1 MTKTL
6 TKQKQL
12 TSKKQL
18 EFMNFVVENVLP
30 FFEEMNIKF
39 DTINPTILQDE
50 WRGKDIL
57 ITIPYGE
64 RMEPWLARCVNEC
77 YAYENKNIYVICGA
91 KVNSNAFHRF
101 VFPFAS
107 SIAFVRRGKRPT
119 CIVQYA
125 RGCEGKAFDQ
135 SVDNRVSYSIGC
147 MESGIND
154 YMLKNLMMKD
164 KEDEIY

>member
-12 TSKKQL
+12 ISKRQL
-18 EFMNFVVENVLP
+18 EFMNFVAENVLP
-30 FFEEMNIKF
+30 FFEEMDIKF
-39 DTINPTILQDE
+39 NTINPTVLQDE
-50 WRGKDIL
+50 WYGKYIL

-77 YAYENKNIYVICGA
+77 YAYGDKNIYVVCGA

-107 SIAFVRRGKRPT
+107 SIAFIRRGKRPT
-119 CIVQYA
+119 CIIQYS
-125 RGCEGKAFDQ
+125 RGCESKAFEQ

-147 MESGIND
+147 MESGINK
-154 YMLKNLMMKD
+154 YMIKNLFNE
-164 KEDEIY
+164 KEENEE

>member
-12 TSKKQL
+12 VSKKQF
-18 EFMNFVVENVLP
+18 EFMNFVAENVLP
-30 FFEEMNIKF
+30 FFEEMDIKF
-39 DTINPTILQDE
+39 DTINPTVLQDE
-50 WRGKDIL
+50 WYGKDIL

-64 RMEPWLARCVNEC
+64 RMEPWLARCINEC
-77 YAYENKNIYVICGA
+77 YTYENKNIYVICGA

-107 SIAFVRRGKRPT
+107 SVAFIRRGKRPT
-119 CIVQYA
+119 CIIKYT
-125 RGCEGKAFDQ
+125 RGLRSKAFDQ
-135 SVDNRVSYSIGC
+135 SIDNRVSYSIGC

-154 YMLKNLMMKD
+154 YMIKNLMMKD
-164 KEDEIY
+164 KEEEE

>member
-12 TSKKQL
+12 VTKKQK
-18 EFMNFVVENVLP
+18 EFFEFVENNVMS
-30 FFEEMNIKF
+30 FFIEQDMKF
-39 DTINPTILQDE
+39 DTINPTLLQDE
-50 WRGKDIL
+50 WGGPDIL
-57 ITIPYGE
+57 IIIPYGE
-64 RMEPWLARCVNEC
+64 RMEPWLARCINEC

-107 SIAFVRRGKRPT
+107 SVAFIRRGKRPT
-119 CIVQYA
+119 CIIKYSN
-125 RGCEGKAFDQ
+125 GCKNKAFNQ
-135 SVDNRVSYSIGC
+135 SIENNVSYSIGN
-147 MESGIND
+147 MESGINN
-154 YMLKNLMMKD
+154 YTLENLMGKD

>member
-18 EFMNFVVENVLP
+18 EFMNFVAENVLP

-39 DTINPTILQDE
+39 DTINPTVLQDE

-107 SIAFVRRGKRPT
+107 SVAFIRRGKRPT
-119 CIVQYA
+119 CIIRYSN
-125 RGCEGKAFDQ
+125 GCKNKAFNQ
-135 SVDNRVSYSIGC
+135 SIENNVSYSIGN
-147 MESGIND
+147 MESGINN
-154 YMLKNLMMKD
+154 YMLENLIMKD
-164 KEDEIY
+164 KENEIY